1 MSNSAHTFCFTVFL
15 DTSLSK
21 KKKPKKTAQL
31 ERKYPHHINLEIE
44 IIDLDMMVGEKIT
57 RN

>member
-1 MSNSAHTFCFTVFL
+1 MSNSVHTFCFTVFL

-21 KKKPKKTAQL
+21 KEKKNTAQL
-31 ERKYPHHINLEIE
+31 ERKYPYHINLEIE
-44 IIDLDMMVGEKIT
+44 IIDLDMMVGEKII

>member
-21 KKKPKKTAQL
+21 KKTKKTAQL

-44 IIDLDMMVGEKIT
+44 IIDLDTMVGEKII